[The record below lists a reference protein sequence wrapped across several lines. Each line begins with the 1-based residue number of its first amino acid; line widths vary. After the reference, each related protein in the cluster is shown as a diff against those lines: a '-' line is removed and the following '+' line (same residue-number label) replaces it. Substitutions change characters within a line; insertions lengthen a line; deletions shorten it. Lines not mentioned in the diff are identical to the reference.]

1 MKKSVLLLLL
11 LFVTVLVIM
20 LALLT
25 GSVTISAGQ
34 LWHGIWSSDNSL
46 QHSIVWELRWP
57 RTLAA
62 FVTGGLLALSGCLMQ
77 VLLRNPLADP
87 YVLGISGG
95 SSVAVLLAMMAGVGG
110 SWLTGSALS
119 GALLSMLLV
128 FGLARGR
135 GSWTP
140 TRLLL
145 TGIVIASGWS
155 ALISFLLAIS
165 PERQLRGMLFWLMG
179 DLGHSRT
186 GWQDIAVLLA
196 GLVLALIVA
205 RALNLLSRGELVAAS
220 LGVEVVRLRWLLYV
234 MASVMTASAVSLA
247 GTVGFVGLVVPHMLR
262 LLSGSD
268 HRVLLPASIL
278 LGGSFLVLADTVAR
292 TVLRGNYRSVSS
304 RH

>member
-1 MKKSVLLLLL
+1 
-11 LFVTVLVIM
+11 
-20 LALLT
+20 
-25 GSVTISAGQ
+25 
-34 LWHGIWSSDNSL
+34 
-46 QHSIVWELRWP
+46 
-57 RTLAA
+57 
-62 FVTGGLLALSGCLMQ
+62 
-77 VLLRNPLADP
+77 
-87 YVLGISGG
+87 
-95 SSVAVLLAMMAGVGG
+95 
-110 SWLTGSALS
+110 
-119 GALLSMLLV
+119 MLLV
-128 FGLARGR
+128 FGLARGQ

-179 DLGHSRT
+179 DLGHSRA
-186 GWQDIAVLLA
+186 GWQDLIVLAA
-196 GLVLALIVA
+196 GLVLALAVA
-205 RALNLLSRGELVAAS
+205 RALNLLARGELVAAS

-247 GTVGFVGLVVPHMLR
+247 GSVGFVGLVVPHMIR

-292 TVLRGNYRSVSS
+292 TVLAPRQLPVGVVTALIGVPVFLLLLYRHARQLPAPDHVVRNAST
-304 RH
+304 